1 MMRQSVSLIT
11 LGVSDYAR
19 ATSFYGALG
28 WTSALEIEETA
39 FFPANGVVVVL
50 WAREKLAEDSGIVD
64 DGARWS
70 GIALAHNVASREEV
84 DELIER
90 ARRAGGTITREP
102 AETFYGGY
110 AGVFRDLDGHAWEV
124 AHNPGFG
131 LAPDGSVVLPERG

>member
-1 MMRQSVSLIT
+1 MRQSVSLIT

-19 ATSFYGALG
+19 AKSFYGALG
-28 WTSALEIEETA
+28 WTPTLEIEETA
-39 FFPANGVVVVL
+39 FFQANGVVVVL
-50 WAREKLAEDSGIVD
+50 WAREKLAEDSGIAD

-84 DELIER
+84 DGLIER
-90 ARRAGGTITREP
+90 ARSAGGTITREP

-131 LAPDGSVVLPERG
+131 LAPDGSVILPERD